1 MKSSKNNRKN
11 NILFYKKPY
20 NKSIEAFISE
30 ILAAERRILTK
41 QHKTTE
47 RKAAINLYKES
58 ILIRELFTRITRH
71 FDLALYLSKE
81 QYEVAKRVWNK
92 AFNTSLS
99 ATHNIQNQ
107 SICKRIDSKMEHAIM
122 NIKMPC

>member
-1 MKSSKNNRKN
+1 MNNSENNRKN
-11 NILFYKKPY
+11 DSLFYDKPH
-20 NKSIEAFISE
+20 NKSINAFIIE
-30 ILAAERRILTK
+30 ILAAEQRILLK

-58 ILIRELFTRITRH
+58 ILIRELFSRITRH
-71 FDLALYLSKE
+71 FDLAPYLSKE
-81 QYEVAKRVWNK
+81 QYEVAKRVWNR

-99 ATHNIQNQ
+99 ATQNIQNQ
-107 SICKRIDSKMEHAIM
+107 SVCKRIDSNMEHAIM